1 MGETFELRNLF
12 SLSENMLLKDI
23 DYQVVNGIRYQN
35 NLEISAIFKYDYEDI
50 DDKKSYDDTANK
62 VYTLGLFKRAH

>member
-50 DDKKSYDDTANK
+50 DDKK
-62 VYTLGLFKRAH
+62 L